1 MSKGFTIIEAVLT
14 VIVLGILSAFTF
26 SVIWQYSSLYASTK
40 GGYIYS
46 EASAVMERI
55 TRELRDA
62 GAVDPLGTNYV
73 KFQLTHGTP
82 GMGWVNGVAP
92 GCPSFCA
99 SPPWVQYCTYTSGGR
114 TYLYRVQ
121 NTSQGAANQCQ
132 SGAPTGANASLMS
145 RNLANSGFQVTCY
158 PGNTTCGNAGPINDS
173 YGITLKL
180 VSDQTSNSQSVT
192 LVSRITPRNYVPYN
206 SGGGFPY
213 VGPSGVG
220 ADRDFSSNYYDE
232 IQ

>member
-1 MSKGFTIIEAVLT
+1 MSKGFTLIEMVLT
-14 VIVLGILSAFTF
+14 LIVLSILSAFTF
-26 SVIWQYSSLYASTK
+26 SVVWQYAKVYADTK
-40 GGYIYS
+40 GGYIHG
-46 EASAVMERI
+46 EAAAVMERV

-62 GAVDPLGTNYV
+62 AAVDAIGTNYIN
-73 KFQLTHGTP
+73 FQLTHGTP
-82 GMGWVNGVAP
+82 GLGYVNGAIP
-92 GCPSFCA
+92 TCSWCP
-99 SPPWVQYCTYTSGGR
+99 PPWIQYCTYSSGGR

-145 RNLANSGFQVTCY
+145 RNVATSGFQVTCY
-158 PGNTTCGNAGPINDS
+158 PGNGTCGNLGPISDG

-192 LVSRITPRNYVPYN
+192 LVSRITPRNYFPYN
-206 SGGGFPY
+206 AGGGT
-213 VGPSGVG
+213 VTPSGLG
-220 ADRDFSSNYYDE
+220 SDRDFSSNYYDA